1 MAAPANENVS
11 WSEDDGVGGPCTWSD
26 GDEIDED
33 DSGRI
38 VKVDD
43 VGGGHG
49 DGGMF

>member
-11 WSEDDGVGGPCTWSD
+11 WSELNEGVVLDDGVGDSCTWSD
-26 GDEIDED
+26 GDEI
-33 DSGRI
+33 
-38 VKVDD
+38 VNDD